1 MADRNTGDLFIRVG
15 MDLAEVD
22 KGLIYLN
29 KTVDENIKL
38 TQERV
43 KQNKI
48 SMEIDSSKIDS
59 SVKDTLQSIK
69 SAVGKSSGEILLKA
83 GIDHSAV
90 DKSIVDFR
98 KTIGENVNSVQA
110 KINQRNLKLDSDL
123 SKIDT
128 LGNPKATDQY
138 FKEQYHGLKE
148 IETLQKQIVA
158 LREAEYQAAAK
169 AAGIDSKEAQ
179 KALKAKAAAEKEIA
193 TTQKKIANE
202 ILPFGYA
209 NPDKQ
214 KSLDDFH
221 KSKSAQSQIY
231 SDDTRKSNE
240 SWLSGD
246 RVPKIQDTAALE
258 KTTAHLKEQYHV
270 LKSNEKLQQQMVVL
284 QEAQYKNAVKE
295 SGVDSEKTQKALTA
309 KNAVEKEIAATQ
321 KAIKET
327 TEYLKIINKLG
338 EAEKYHQDKSLRE
351 DIKHGRLATMAS
363 NRNYKP
369 NQAQNK
375 NISANAQSKI
385 DEVTERFNIFGKLKD
400 ARDIGEGI
408 ISKTAELFGK
418 IPPPVLK
425 AGAAIGG
432 FTAGLLAIPAAVGVA
447 SVAAKKIQDE
457 LLSLAETSIKAGD
470 AFYIASR
477 GAQMNIQEFAE
488 FSRIC
493 KVTGINL
500 ADVTN
505 LTNKLQTAVVKVES
519 GMSGTAAASAKFL
532 VNNLKKYGVELRKE
546 NGELKNAYEMSIS
559 LAEGLARA
567 QEKGRGKEYLSI
579 LGATGD
585 QATYLEDLAGNIE
598 LEKSIVKNKLADATL
613 AHNTQ
618 GYWNA
623 LNLQKENLEGAFS
636 SIFVPVA
643 YDMIPKITE
652 QLGRLTD
659 VINNNAGG
667 IRKIAEA
674 AANAATKVTDLG
686 VSLVEAL
693 GEGFNW
699 ATDKLDINDKAEKE
713 FIENAKKIFGK
724 KLGEVKTE
732 DDLAKLF
739 SSMNPKF
746 EKEYQAYES
755 GAAEKIRD
763 EDLEAEKRKLADTI
777 ERLKKEAEAK
787 LKDADTDKNYYEQVQ
802 RKKKIKEELK
812 QDIEDVTRQ
821 SRLAEENIKK
831 NFGHLKSEV
840 LRFKYIAKN
849 DLPTILK
856 WQNSDDGKNFLQDKI
871 ETENSLTPA
880 EQSARET
887 RMGKL
892 QEELQKLQL
901 ESRFGAQV
909 YAKAVEELKIQREKM
924 LKAAEALKQAHPKE
938 YQEEVALI
946 DKNYNAKLAKLKQQ
960 EQTEIKSIADE
971 TANLEFA
978 ATHSAFEKQLRDIE
992 LWKQAQLKKASTA
1005 EKVSAIIKNA
1015 ALKETQAFEN
1025 EMDRMKG
1032 KFQSLEEKI
1041 FELEHSQ
1048 YENDIAKI
1056 FKEAQEMLDS
1066 GMGAGRV
1073 GRYVELA
1080 IAKINREVTPEKLK
1094 RPDYQL
1100 VNIPDFSEYEKLQS
1114 QIQLDLYN
1122 YKQNLKTPDLK
1133 ISDEQFNLQEKLAA
1147 PVQIATDSINSLNLS
1162 IGNVG
1167 TSFNSVGYSA
1177 DILADS
1183 FKNATTKIDELKINP
1198 PSKDLQLP
1206 NQTPN
1211 KNFTPNINLP
1221 PPNIADN
1228 DKAERIKAAAQKI
1241 EGKYQGKEFNNFQD
1255 LAKLTSQVAELT
1267 KIAGSIA
1274 QEFNQKQATPPNIT
1288 VSPNINLSLN
1298 GSYILTQ
1305 SMVNTMQNDITEEVA
1320 NAIFSVVKQ
1329 ATDQIRI

>member
-83 GIDHSAV
+83 GIDHSAI

-209 NPDKQ
+209 NTDKQ

-270 LKSNEKLQQQMVVL
+270 LKSNEKLQQQMIVL

-295 SGVDSEKTQKALTA
+295 SGVDSEKAQKALTA

-457 LLSLAETSIKAGD
+457 LLSLAETSTKAGD
-470 AFYIASR
+470 ALYSASR

-488 FSRIC
+488 FSRVC
-493 KVTGINL
+493 KVTGISINE
-500 ADVTN
+500 VTDMSR
-505 LTNKLQTAVVKVES
+505 KMQTALVKVES
-519 GMSGTAAASAKFL
+519 GATGTAAASAKFL
-532 VNNLKKYGVELRKE
+532 VKNLKEYGVELRNA
-546 NGELKNAYEMSIS
+546 NGELKNQYEIFQE
-559 LAEGLARA
+559 LAEGLQRA
-567 QEKGRGKEYLSI
+567 QEKGKGKEFLAI
-579 LGATGD
+579 IGASGD
-585 QATYLEDLAGNIE
+585 YATALEDLAGNIE

-618 GYWNA
+618 GLWNKM
-623 LNLQKENLEGAFS
+623 NLQKNTLEEAFS
-636 SIFVPVA
+636 STFVPVA
-643 YDMIPKITE
+643 FDMIPKITD
-652 QLGRLTD
+652 QVGRLTD
-659 VINNNAGG
+659 VINKNAGA
-667 IRKIAEA
+667 IRRVAEVA
-674 AANAATKVTDLG
+674 ADAATTVTDFG
-686 VSLVEAL
+686 VSLVEAS
-693 GEGFNW
+693 GNVFKW
-699 ATDKLDINDKAEKE
+699 VTDKLDINDKAEKK
-713 FIENAKKIFGK
+713 FIEDAKKIFGK

-746 EKEYQAYES
+746 EKEFQAYES
-755 GAAEKIRD
+755 GAAERIRD
-763 EDLEAEKRKLADTI
+763 EDLETEKRKLADTI
-777 ERLKKEAEAK
+777 ERLKKEAETK

-821 SRLAEENIKK
+821 SRLAEENIKN
-831 NFGHLKSEV
+831 NFGRIKSEV
-840 LRFKYIAKN
+840 LQFKHIAKN

-892 QEELQKLQL
+892 QEELQNLQR
-901 ESRFGAQV
+901 EARFGAQT
-909 YAKAVEELKIQREKM
+909 YSKAIEELKIVREKQ

-938 YQEEVALI
+938 YQEEVSLI
-946 DKNYNAKLAKLKQQ
+946 EENYNAKLAKLKKQ
-960 EQTEIKSIADE
+960 EYDEIKRISQE
-971 TANLEFA
+971 TADIEFSA
-978 ATHSAFEKQLRDIE
+978 SHSAFEKQLRDIE
-992 LWKQAQLKKASTA
+992 QWKKAQLEKADTIEKTA
-1005 EKVSAIIKNA
+1005 AITANA
-1015 ALKETQAFEN
+1015 AAKEAQAFER
-1025 EMDRMKG
+1025 EIDRIKD
-1032 KFQSLEEKI
+1032 KNKSLAEKI
-1041 FELEHSQ
+1041 FELTHGKKAIEMKNLQ
-1048 YENDIAKI
+1048 
-1056 FKEAQEMLDS
+1056 KEAHEYLEA
-1066 GMGAGRV
+1066 GAD
-1073 GRYVELA
+1073 
-1080 IAKINREVTPEKLK
+1080 P
-1094 RPDYQL
+1094 QL
-1100 VNIPDFSEYEKLQS
+1100 VNFYLQGSAQKQGLTGFNTDFWQNINDFADAFTQNQTANHSS
-1114 QIQLDLYN
+1114 QME
-1122 YKQNLKTPDLK
+1122 NLK
-1133 ISDEQFNLQEKLAA
+1133 
-1147 PVQIATDSINSLNLS
+1147 SLSVSSLE
-1162 IGNVG
+1162 
-1167 TSFNSVGYSA
+1167 TSFNSAGDA
-1177 DILADS
+1177 AINLATAFNDS
-1183 FKNATTKIDELKINP
+1183 KLKLDSIHDFAQDSP
-1198 PSKDLQLP
+1198 PLNLQTQNLP
-1206 NQTPN
+1206 NYGDIARDLTAI
-1211 KNFTPNINLP
+1211 INALSP
-1221 PPNIADN
+1221 L
-1228 DKAERIKAAAQKI
+1228 AETFREI
-1241 EGKYQGKEFNNFQD
+1241 
-1255 LAKLTSQVAELT
+1255 AELSKT
-1267 KIAGSIA
+1267 AGSIA
-1274 QEFNQKQATPPNIT
+1274 ADANQKSNSQQLPEIKIDMSNMKIDLGGAYVFDNEMKAQLTDDITTEVVNAVTNAVEQGTNEFNFKWN
-1288 VSPNINLSLN
+1288 
-1298 GSYILTQ
+1298 
-1305 SMVNTMQNDITEEVA
+1305 
-1320 NAIFSVVKQ
+1320 K
-1329 ATDQIRI
+1329 